1 VARRFAAG
9 PPPPRT
15 IIFAAWSGEEAGLL
29 GARHFVQ
36 NPVPVPVSGLVGV
49 INIDTVG
56 SLGDLPVSVLATD
69 SAREWPFV
77 FSGIT
82 AVTGVPTR
90 SIAGASQSSDQQAF
104 IDVGVPGVQLFT
116 AATGNYH
123 QPTDTADTVDAAGLA
138 KVAVV
143 ATEAVSYLASTD
155 KRPTATG
162 KGVGAGGEVGRSER
176 RRVTLGA
183 VPEFGYAGP
192 GIRVDGVV
200 EGSPAAQAGIQ
211 KGDVIIALGGQP
223 VPDLN
228 GFTAL
233 LRNYQAGDR
242 TVVRWKR
249 GDAEQEREVE
259 LAPR

>member
-1 VARRFAAG
+1 
-9 PPPPRT
+9 
-15 IIFAAWSGEEAGLL
+15 
-29 GARHFVQ
+29 
-36 NPVPVPVSGLVGV
+36 
-49 INIDTVG
+49 
-56 SLGDLPVSVLATD
+56 
-69 SAREWPFV
+69 
-77 FSGIT
+77 
-82 AVTGVPTR
+82 
-90 SIAGASQSSDQQAF
+90 
-104 IDVGVPGVQLFT
+104 
-116 AATGNYH
+116 
-123 QPTDTADTVDAAGLA
+123 
-138 KVAVV
+138 
-143 ATEAVSYLASTD
+143 VSYLASTD